1 VEDSVLYFERG
12 EDEYGVAHFVFG
24 NGFGELVGNHSGDQF
39 TYDLFEKIWRY
50 DSLSIA
56 DITEVFGIGRQTL
69 SDLISAYKKVN
80 GGEEE

>member
-1 VEDSVLYFERG
+1 
-12 EDEYGVAHFVFG
+12 
-24 NGFGELVGNHSGDQF
+24 VGNHSGDQF